1 MKEEVERRGKR
12 EVRRRWRSRD
22 GEVEEKE
29 RRRKEEGKKE
39 NWEEEARRKF
49 LRQCGWLAILSVAT
63 LQSCGPPT
71 FSKSTSSTSMSS
83 PLCCSFTRR
92 ISLPCSKP
100 RQRTTLQLTTSSC
113 QSELILASF
122 PDCCAFIAY
131 SIKLT
136 NLNLYCKR

>member
-1 MKEEVERRGKR
+1 MGGEGDVGQWEMREEVERRGKR
-12 EVRRRWRSRD
+12 EVRRRWRWRSRD

-29 RRRKEEGKKE
+29 RRRKEGKLGGGGKE
-39 NWEEEARRKF
+39 ETQISCF

-83 PLCCSFTRR
+83 PLCCNFTRR

-100 RQRTTLQLTTSSC
+100 RQRTTTVNNQLLS
-113 QSELILASF
+113 
-122 PDCCAFIAY
+122 
-131 SIKLT
+131 
-136 NLNLYCKR
+136 N